1 MNRLSTE
8 KRAEIIRCLVE
19 GTSINATCRMTSAAK
34 MTVLKLLRDL
44 GEATS
49 RYQDAALRHLP
60 SRRIEADE
68 LWSFCHAKA
77 RHVPEK
83 YAGQFGYG
91 DVWTWTALDPD
102 TKLMVTWLV
111 GDHSETDA
119 DTFLSDLKERVT
131 NRIQLST
138 DGNLLYSGAVERVFG
153 RDVDYAQV
161 IKDYG
166 IQQSDDAS
174 PTARR
179 YSPNVVKSIELRVMM
194 GDPDPDHISTSHV
207 ERMNLTIRM
216 GMRRFTRLTNAFSKK
231 VENLAHAVTIQF
243 MFYNFA
249 RPIRRSGRTSL
260 LRWRRASAITS
271 GPLTRS
277 PPCSIRLLRSARGT
291 SRLSRNRRHLLRRQP
306 PTLVTVP
313 R

>member
-1 MNRLSTE
+1 MNRLSTAR
-8 KRAEIIRCLVE
+8 RAEIIHCLVE
-19 GTSINATCRMTSAAK
+19 GNSINATCRMTGAAK

-49 RYQDAALRHLP
+49 RYQDAALRDLTCQ
-60 SRRIEADE
+60 RIQADE
-68 LWSFCHAKA
+68 LWAFCHAKA

-91 DVWTWTALDPD
+91 DVWTWTAVDPD
-102 TKLMVTWLV
+102 SKLMVTWLV

-119 DTFLSDLKERVT
+119 DAFLSDLKGRVT
-131 NRIQLST
+131 GRFQFST

-166 IQQSDDAS
+166 VQASEDGS

-179 YSPNVVKSIELRVMM
+179 YSPNIVKSIEKRVMM

-231 VENLAHAVTIQF
+231 VENLAHAVSIQF

-249 RPIRRSGRTSL
+249 RPHSSL
-260 LRWRRASAITS
+260 AKNTTPAMAAGISDHVWTCEEIAA
-271 GPLTRS
+271 
-277 PPCSIRLLRSARGT
+277 LLD
-291 SRLSRNRRHLLRRQP
+291 
-306 PTLVTVP
+306 
-313 R
+313 

>member
-1 MNRLSTE
+1 MSSMNRLSTA
-8 KRAEIIRCLVE
+8 KRAEIVRCLVE
-19 GTSINATCRMTSAAK
+19 GSSINATCRMTGAAK

-49 RYQDAALRHLP
+49 RYQDAALRNLP
-60 SRRIEADE
+60 CERIQADE
-68 LWSFCHAKA
+68 LWAFCHAKA
-77 RHVPEK
+77 KNVPEQHR
-83 YAGQFGYG
+83 GQFGYG

-111 GDHSETDA
+111 GDHGDEDA
-119 DTFLSDLKERVT
+119 DAFLSDLKERVT
-131 NRIQLST
+131 SRLQLST

-166 IQQSDDAS
+166 LQASEDGS

-179 YSPNVVKSIELRVMM
+179 YSPNTVKSIETRVMM
-194 GDPDPDHISTSHV
+194 GDPDARHISTSHV

-231 VENLAHAVTIQF
+231 VENLAHAVTLQF

-249 RPIRRSGRTSL
+249 RPHSALGKNVTPAMAAGVSDHVWTTYEIAAL
-260 LRWRRASAITS
+260 LDAPA
-271 GPLTRS
+271 
-277 PPCSIRLLRSARGT
+277 
-291 SRLSRNRRHLLRRQP
+291 
-306 PTLVTVP
+306 TVAA
-313 R
+313 